1 MATKR
6 ENVVAHGE
14 IDPDTSGSDGGTYDD
29 REQLAKLGKKP
40 VLKVRK
46 KYKRLKTGPNNTK
59 EITAHCSGEM
69 HTDTRSATLASGPS

>member
-46 KYKRLKTGPNNTK
+46 KYKRLKNRA
-59 EITAHCSGEM
+59 E
-69 HTDTRSATLASGPS
+69 